1 MRIYGHP
8 SGHYFK
14 SWRTWGVHLTSL
26 LKEDLQNCGC
36 CLCASWRPIAPAN
49 AAIVLGLPLVA
60 GGAVPAALAAT
71 VARQQQRVRE
81 EAATRQSVDL
91 LVRASEVVDLPEWQR
106 VVIQEAVQSILG
118 RGR

>member
-26 LKEDLQNCGC
+26 LKEDLQNCSC
-36 CLCASWRPIAPAN
+36 CLCASWRPNAPAN
-49 AAIVLGLPLVA
+49 AAIVIDLPLVP

-71 VARQQQRVRE
+71 VAREQQRVRE
-81 EAATRQSVDL
+81 EVAARQSVDL
-91 LVRASEVVDLPEWQR
+91 LARASEVVDLPEWQR
-106 VVIQEAVQSILG
+106 VVIQEAVQSILALG
-118 RGR
+118 P